1 MTGSKKID
9 DGGYAFP
16 ASSSTFGI
24 NGMTLRDYFAGQC
37 LGDTLGMIER
47 APVDQYKT
55 MATKRG
61 LKVENGVM
69 AQLAAIMSYEIADAM
84 IAARKAD
91 RDA

>member
-1 MTGSKKID
+1 MADSKKID

-24 NGMTLRDYFAGQC
+24 NGMTLRDWFAGHALSNVYTASEQSP
-37 LGDTLGMIER
+37 D
-47 APVDQYKT
+47 K
-55 MATKRG
+55 
-61 LKVENGVM
+61 
-69 AQLAAIMSYEIADAM
+69 AAEWAYQVADAM